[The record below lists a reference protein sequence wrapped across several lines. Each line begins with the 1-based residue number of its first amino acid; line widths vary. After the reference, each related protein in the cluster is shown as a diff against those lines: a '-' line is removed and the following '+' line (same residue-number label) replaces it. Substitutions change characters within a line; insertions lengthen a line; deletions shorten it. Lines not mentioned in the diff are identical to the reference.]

1 MKNSTLLVVFAA
13 LMLAVAACSNKP
25 QSPQTVVQGT
35 ITVAD
40 SVDSSN
46 DYAGIGITII
56 DQDSV
61 NAPVDTLMH
70 TLTDI
75 SGYFKGEVVFPEKGY
90 YRLILNRNNTDL
102 GSIRV
107 ILADSDTLTVNAEL
121 PNIGE
126 TLTLDSR
133 EHEAMETLVRVDRNF
148 QRVGAF
154 VRGGAI
160 PDSLILDELRKWTD
174 LYWQVYEE
182 NENTLASLIAAEKS
196 ADLLSNWDRE
206 EMLNRIDEVLPEDY
220 MFSVAINLGKP
231 YIAQARGFE
240 AASNYLDSLSQIS
253 TNDDIREFI
262 HRDKIQFYFDS
273 SRVREAKSLLDTYEQ
288 DYSEKSSSKKWAR
301 RIRYDLN
308 YLAPGVTA
316 PDFSFVTME
325 GDTIDN
331 EALKGTTYILEI
343 SPLANYEYQND
354 YDRTLIINEI
364 YKNYG
369 LQIFT
374 IPLDQSEVTINAFFE
389 ERRKAW
395 PIAQLGTFDVQ
406 QIIQKFNVIQIPTR
420 ILVDKN
426 GVVIRKYE
434 RGEFSDVIQGLN
446 SAFRD
451 VNSPS

>member
-1 MKNSTLLVVFAA
+1 MKNYTFLVLFTV
-13 LMLAVAACSNKP
+13 LMLATACSNEP
-25 QSPQTVVQGT
+25 QSLQTVVQGT

-46 DYAGIGITII
+46 DFTGIEVTII

-61 NAPVDTLMH
+61 NAPVDTLLN
-70 TLTDI
+70 TETDRN
-75 SGYFKGEVVFPEKGY
+75 GFFTGKVKFPEKGY
-90 YRLILNRNNTDL
+90 YRMILNRNNNDL
-102 GSIRV
+102 GGIRV
-107 ILADSDTLTVNAEL
+107 ILADNDTLTVNAEL
-121 PNIGE
+121 PNVAE

-148 QRVGAF
+148 QRVSAF

-160 PDSLILDELRKWTD
+160 PDSMIFDELRKWTD
-174 LYWQVYEE
+174 LYWQVYEAHE
-182 NENTLASLIAAEKS
+182 KTLASLLAAEKS
-196 ADLLSNWDRE
+196 AELLNSWDQE
-206 EMLNRIDEVLPEDY
+206 EMLDRIDTALPEDY
-220 MFSVAINLGKP
+220 MFSVAIDLGKP
-231 YIAQARGFE
+231 YIAQSKGFE

-253 TNDDIREFI
+253 TNNDIRELI
-262 HRDKIQFYFDS
+262 QRDKIQMYFDS
-273 SRVREAKSLLDTYEQ
+273 SRVREAKALLDSYEQ
-288 DYSEKSSSKKWAR
+288 DYSERSSSKKWAR

-316 PDFSFVTME
+316 PEFSFVTME
-325 GDTIDN
+325 GDTINN
-331 EALKGTTYILEI
+331 EVLKGSTYILEI

-369 LQIFT
+369 LKIFT
-374 IPLDQSEVTINAFFE
+374 LPLDQSEITINAFFE

-395 PIAQLGTFDVQ
+395 PIAKLGTFDVQ
-406 QIIQKFNVIQIPTR
+406 QIIQKFNVVQVPTR
-420 ILVDKN
+420 ILVDKE
-426 GVVIRKYE
+426 GVVIRKFE
-434 RGEFSDVIQGLN
+434 RDEFSDVIQGLN